1 MPNTRSTSRQ
11 HPASDTTAGQPAT
24 TAEPEVLAPAGGE
37 GSAPAPA
44 AQPAAGR
51 GTTLRL
57 PFVTATF
64 TRVPV
69 RPAAGESTAPAGG
82 SRPDEQRQRLAFYAG
97 AAALGAL
104 EVVEWPVA
112 LLVAAGTYLAG
123 RRTPTGPASRPVAGA
138 AGDGSRTGR

>member
-44 AQPAAGR
+44 AQPGAGR

-82 SRPDEQRQRLAFYAG
+82 SRPDNDRQLVREALEFMAAELN
-97 AAALGAL
+97 AALGTQGQRNA
-104 EVVEWPVA
+104 
-112 LLVAAGTYLAG
+112 
-123 RRTPTGPASRPVAGA
+123 
-138 AGDGSRTGR
+138 